1 MIDLNLATL
10 KSAGYE
16 ISADQLFD
24 LSLLKEV
31 YDEHP
36 ELKG

>member
-1 MIDLNLATL
+1 MIELNLATL
-10 KSAGYE
+10 RSAGYE
-16 ISADQLFD
+16 ITADQLFD
-24 LSLLKEV
+24 MSLLKEV